1 MTTMIEALLV
11 FVFSMGTFICLIT
24 LRKLIE
30 SETYLGIAKKGDLWN
45 SFILAA
51 SIVAGSMITRRVLES
66 GFLS

>member
-1 MTTMIEALLV
+1 MIEALLV
-11 FVFSMGTFICLIT
+11 FVLSMGTFICLIT

-30 SETYLGIAKKGDLWN
+30 SETYLGIAKKGDSLN

-51 SIVAGSMITRRVLES
+51 SIVAGSMISRRALET

>member
-1 MTTMIEALLV
+1 MIEALLV

-30 SETYLGIAKKGDLWN
+30 SERYLGIAKKGDAWN

-51 SIVAGSMITRRVLES
+51 SIVAGSMITRSVLES